1 MSKFRSVFFFHTFR
15 GKQNYRTG
23 PNPCG
28 MGIRRSTKVR
38 YFPNPRGIGIR
49 RSTKVRYFTVLLYSW
64 LRSIILA
71 LTVLRSSLPCSS
83 LRCSTFLYILH
94 SSMLLLDA
102 RNTEVTPLFEE
113 IRICS
118 ARAACQAVATFLAS
132 LKKNRASQVFR
143 NCLACL
149 AALRQALVSWLWMQ
163 YLFYLWRLHFPKFSP
178 STTRITLWLQS
189 VLAEA
194 LGMLYMRLTG
204 TYQVV
209 YLQLLRDCRTIG
221 DHIVQHSLCR
231 C

>member
-1 MSKFRSVFFFHTFR
+1 
-15 GKQNYRTG
+15 
-23 PNPCG
+23 

-149 AALRQALVSWLWMQ
+149 AALRQALVS
-163 YLFYLWRLHFPKFSP
+163 
-178 STTRITLWLQS
+178 
-189 VLAEA
+189 
-194 LGMLYMRLTG
+194 
-204 TYQVV
+204 
-209 YLQLLRDCRTIG
+209 
-221 DHIVQHSLCR
+221 
-231 C
+231 